1 MATERERVLLKE
13 EIGDFIETVLREY
26 EARTPLLPTDFG
38 HTRWVW
44 RLEFP
49 FYYSPRTDAIVVPEH
64 VVVLAWFLDKEKAK
78 RALRWSLAHEFTH
91 RLQRYRFGTV
101 AFTRPVIGTSQR
113 VAESR
118 ATILSGVTVAEVD
131 ELWKELID
139 RSLQYVEA
147 RR

>member
-1 MATERERVLLKE
+1 MLKA

-26 EARTPLLPTDFG
+26 EARTPLSPPDFG

-49 FYYSPRTDAIVVPEH
+49 LYYSTRTDAIVVPEH
-64 VVVLAWFLDKEKAK
+64 VGVLAWLLDKKKAK
-78 RALRWSLAHEFTH
+78 RALRWSLAHEFIH
-91 RLQRYRFGTV
+91 RLQRYRFGTI
-101 AFTRPVIGTSQR
+101 AFTRPVIGMSQR
-113 VAESR
+113 VAEGR
-118 ATILSGVTVAEVD
+118 ATILSGVTAAEGD

-147 RR
+147 RRLSPLK